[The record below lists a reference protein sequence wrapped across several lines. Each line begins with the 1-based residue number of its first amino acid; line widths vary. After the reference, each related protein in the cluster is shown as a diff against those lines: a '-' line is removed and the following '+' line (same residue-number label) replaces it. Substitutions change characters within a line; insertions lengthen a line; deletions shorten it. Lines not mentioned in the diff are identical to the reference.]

1 MELRLIL
8 QTYEPDYISKN
19 YIMWARPVEDNIY
32 LYMYTDGKWRQIGI
46 TAEIVAKIA
55 DLYDKIAG
63 ITVPTKLSELTNDSG
78 YITSSSLSSYYTKT
92 EVDNKLSTLQS
103 GITVSVVQSLPNT
116 GTSGILYLVTSVSA
130 ISGNAYDEYLWVGGA
145 WEKIG
150 GVSADLSGYYTK
162 TQVDGLLS
170 TVNSSLSSVSTSLQN
185 LISSYNTFTTSTYT
199 AAIDN
204 LKSSL
209 SALTTRVDNLSS
221 GGTGGSGGAT
231 TWETSISP
239 YMTYDS
245 TLPGIS
251 ITGSLKVSGDI
262 QAGNYKLSDL
272 SKYVLISNINGYI
285 SDYIAAHP
293 STGGG
298 GSVDLSNY
306 YSKTDLQSYIE
317 WLNRVMPVF
326 DYSSTDSALKAT
338 VNMYSTGGISAYGN
352 TSGGGGT
359 STGGIVQTVYTYSNL
374 ADTFSDTATN
384 NTFNA
389 YTIAKIA
396 SRLATVEQTG
406 VTSGAVYT
414 KAEINSLLTG
424 YATLSGVYSKTDMDS
439 KLSSYAL
446 ASSLPTEAQ
455 ISSWNTAVAN
465 SHTHANKTQL
475 DAITDADI
483 TWIHT
488 LIQYLSYDQTNN
500 AVKSSINIYSAAGV
514 TALG

>member
-272 SKYVLISNINGYI
+272 SKYALISNINGYI

-306 YSKTDLQSYIE
+306 YSKTDLAGYIA
-317 WLNRVMPVF
+317 WLDRVMPKF
-326 DYSSTDSALKAT
+326 DYITTDSALKALCDL
-338 VNMYSTGGISAYGN
+338 YSTGGVSAYGN
-352 TSGGGGT
+352 SSTSSGGGT
-359 STGGIVQTVYTYSNL
+359 SGSGGLIQTVYAYSNIGG
-374 ADTFSDTATN
+374 AYSDSIVTD
-384 NTFNA
+384 TFNA
-389 YTIAKIA
+389 YTIAKLANRISTLESGSAVA
-396 SRLATVEQTG
+396 SN
-406 VTSGAVYT
+406 Y
-414 KAEINSLLTG
+414 
-424 YATLSGVYSKTDMDS
+424 YSKTEIDT
-439 KLSSYAL
+439 KLSDYAL
-446 ASSLPTEAQ
+446 KTSVPTTEQITSWNNMASS
-455 ISSWNTAVAN
+455 V
-465 SHTHANKTQL
+465 HAHSNKTQL
-475 DAITDADI
+475 DAITADDI
-483 TWIHT
+483 SWIHT
-488 LIQYLSYDQTNN
+488 MIQYLSYDSTNT
-500 AVKSSINIYSAAGV
+500 AVRSSIDFVSTKGV
-514 TALG
+514 TAYG